1 MDVFRGLLGVYNC
14 LYAVTARHCS
24 QRVANFVFSFL
35 MIGYQRFYH
44 QYGCDLSDIGKLL
57 QVLVAMKI
65 RHNVDEV
72 MFIDRAVMETV
83 IISLLHS
90 FVSYN

>member
-1 MDVFRGLLGVYNC
+1 VDVFSGLLDLYNC
-14 LYAVTARHCS
+14 LYAVTARYCS
-24 QRVANFVFSFL
+24 QRAANFVFSFI

-44 QYGCDLSDIGKLL
+44 QYGCDFSDIGKLL

-72 MFIDRAVMETV
+72 MFIDRAEMENV